1 MANGSAPQSTEVRRV
16 SSRPDRV
23 LPWHD
28 LGPTPR
34 KRGPEEL
41 LMIAVLND
49 ALECLEKHRFATDGT
64 KRRIFRQARRWFLDG
79 DTEWPYSFERICG
92 ALDLDTT
99 RLRRRIAIRATAQ
112 RQAAAL
118 ALVASRHHQA
128 SQPARA
134 SRK

>member
-1 MANGSAPQSTEVRRV
+1 MANGAAPQSTEVLRV
-16 SSRPDRV
+16 LSRPDRV

-28 LGPTPR
+28 LGSMPR

-64 KRRIFRQARRWFLDG
+64 KRRIFRHARRWFLDR
-79 DTEWPYSFERICG
+79 DTEWPYSFERICD
-92 ALDLDTT
+92 ALDLDAN

-112 RQAAAL
+112 R
-118 ALVASRHHQA
+118 ASRRTA
-128 SQPARA
+128 PSLVSAVCVD
-134 SRK
+134 